1 MPDSMMDMEHRD
13 HQLHR
18 HHHQQPQRV
27 VATTSTSTFATPA
40 PAPSASVSNEQQLLS
55 RDRDHHLPLSAGTTP
70 QSQSQT
76 MQQQQQ
82 TMLQPQQ
89 QQQQQQQQP
98 PPPQLREREHHQQQQ
113 HQQQQQQQ
121 LQQQQQQ
128 QQLPLPHSHHALM
141 QQSQQQQAIHRAE
154 QRRDTQAKHSHGFL
168 YSDEEISDKA
178 STCGKLLIFLSVAL
192 VIMTLPFSLFVCFKV
207 VQEYERAVIFR
218 LGRLMQGGAKGPGIF
233 FILPCIDSYARVDLR
248 TRTYDV
254 PPQEVLTKDS
264 VTVSVDAVVYY
275 RVSNAT
281 VSIANVENAHHST
294 RLLAQT
300 TLRNTMGTRHLHEI
314 LSERMTIS
322 GTMQVQLDEATDAW
336 GIKVE
341 RVEIKDVRLPVQLQ
355 RAMAAEAEAA
365 REARAKVIAAEGE
378 QKASRALREASEVI
392 GDSPAALQLRY
403 LQTLNTISAE
413 KNSTIV
419 FPLPIDLIT
428 YFLKTTEAT
437 TQQNAA
443 AAVAAQQQQQQ
454 QQLQYQQPQQQ
465 LQQQQQFQPQQQQQQ
480 LQPAQQ
486 QLQQQQQQQPP
497 PQQQQQQQQ
506 QYQQAQQ
513 AQQISSAM

>member
-1 MPDSMMDMEHRD
+1 MVVDIVPMEQVSSM
-13 HQLHR
+13 
-18 HHHQQPQRV
+18 
-27 VATTSTSTFATPA
+27 
-40 PAPSASVSNEQQLLS
+40 VSNGGGS
-55 RDRDHHLPLSAGTTP
+55 V
-70 QSQSQT
+70 T
-76 MQQQQQ
+76 MQ
-82 TMLQPQQ
+82 
-89 QQQQQQQQP
+89 
-98 PPPQLREREHHQQQQ
+98 
-113 HQQQQQQQ
+113 
-121 LQQQQQQ
+121 
-128 QQLPLPHSHHALM
+128 
-141 QQSQQQQAIHRAE
+141 
-154 QRRDTQAKHSHGFL
+154 RDDEYRNRIMKNTQAKHSHGFL
-168 YSDEEISDKA
+168 YSDEDISDKA

-428 YFLKTTEAT
+428 YFLKTSEASS
-437 TQQNAA
+437 QQNAA
-443 AAVAAQQQQQQ
+443 AAVAAQQQV
-454 QQLQYQQPQQQ
+454 Q
-465 LQQQQQFQPQQQQQQ
+465 LQQQQQLLQQQQQ
-480 LQPAQQ
+480 LH
-486 QLQQQQQQQPP
+486 QQQQQYSPSPQMLQEPALQLQMQPQPQLQQP
-497 PQQQQQQQQ
+497 QQQQ
-506 QYQQAQQ
+506 QYQQT
-513 AQQISSAM
+513 QQISSAM

>member
-1 MPDSMMDMEHRD
+1 M
-13 HQLHR
+13 
-18 HHHQQPQRV
+18 
-27 VATTSTSTFATPA
+27 ST
-40 PAPSASVSNEQQLLS
+40 NS
-55 RDRDHHLPLSAGTTP
+55 RS
-70 QSQSQT
+70 S
-76 MQQQQQ
+76 
-82 TMLQPQQ
+82 
-89 QQQQQQQQP
+89 
-98 PPPQLREREHHQQQQ
+98 
-113 HQQQQQQQ
+113 
-121 LQQQQQQ
+121 
-128 QQLPLPHSHHALM
+128 
-141 QQSQQQQAIHRAE
+141 QAILA
-154 QRRDTQAKHSHGFL
+154 
-168 YSDEEISDKA
+168 DEDISDKA

-428 YFLKTTEAT
+428 YFLKTSEASS
-437 TQQNAA
+437 QQNAA
-443 AAVAAQQQQQQ
+443 AAVAAQQQV
-454 QQLQYQQPQQQ
+454 Q
-465 LQQQQQFQPQQQQQQ
+465 LQQQQQLLQQQQQ
-480 LQPAQQ
+480 LH
-486 QLQQQQQQQPP
+486 QQQQQYSPSPQMLQEPALQLQMQPQPQLQQP
-497 PQQQQQQQQ
+497 QQQQ
-506 QYQQAQQ
+506 QYQQT
-513 AQQISSAM
+513 QQISSAM

>member
-1 MPDSMMDMEHRD
+1 MGSDIVPMEQVSSM
-13 HQLHR
+13 
-18 HHHQQPQRV
+18 
-27 VATTSTSTFATPA
+27 
-40 PAPSASVSNEQQLLS
+40 VSNGGGS
-55 RDRDHHLPLSAGTTP
+55 V
-70 QSQSQT
+70 T
-76 MQQQQQ
+76 MQ
-82 TMLQPQQ
+82 
-89 QQQQQQQQP
+89 
-98 PPPQLREREHHQQQQ
+98 
-113 HQQQQQQQ
+113 
-121 LQQQQQQ
+121 
-128 QQLPLPHSHHALM
+128 
-141 QQSQQQQAIHRAE
+141 
-154 QRRDTQAKHSHGFL
+154 RDDEYRNRIMKNTQAKHSHGFL

>member
-1 MPDSMMDMEHRD
+1 MMI
-13 HQLHR
+13 
-18 HHHQQPQRV
+18 
-27 VATTSTSTFATPA
+27 
-40 PAPSASVSNEQQLLS
+40 
-55 RDRDHHLPLSAGTTP
+55 PLNSAG
-70 QSQSQT
+70 
-76 MQQQQQ
+76 
-82 TMLQPQQ
+82 
-89 QQQQQQQQP
+89 P
-98 PPPQLREREHHQQQQ
+98 PVINGGGGGGGSDAGPMGASGGINTISIATVGANASFRRSDDEYRNKLMKSTIRNYAED
-113 HQQQQQQQ
+113 
-121 LQQQQQQ
+121 
-128 QQLPLPHSHHALM
+128 HSNG
-141 QQSQQQQAIHRAE
+141 E
-154 QRRDTQAKHSHGFL
+154 
-168 YSDEEISDKA
+168 A
-178 STCGKLLIFLSVAL
+178 STCGRILIFLSWVL
-192 VIMTLPFSLFVCFKV
+192 VVLTMPFSLLVCFKV

-233 FILPCIDSYARVDLR
+233 FILPCIDAYARVDLR

-322 GTMQVQLDEATDAW
+322 GSMQISLDEATEAW

-419 FPLPIDLIT
+419 FPLPIDILT
-428 YFLKTTEAT
+428 YFMKSKDAF
-437 TQQNAA
+437 AA
-443 AAVAAQQQQQQ
+443 
-454 QQLQYQQPQQQ
+454 
-465 LQQQQQFQPQQQQQQ
+465 
-480 LQPAQQ
+480 
-486 QLQQQQQQQPP
+486 
-497 PQQQQQQQQ
+497 
-506 QYQQAQQ
+506 
-513 AQQISSAM
+513 SHS